1 MRPFLRAKINCGIE
15 GKNRK
20 LAIKHKTLTGVSYY
34 LLSTMKRL
42 QLAALACV
50 LTRETTLAVHSR
62 GTDDDVVYQSRI
74 QAMKLHLWLRGEFA
88 YDSASDADAATTAVN
103 LEMQAATASFRHGPI
118 REVRQRIYRNIVANS
133 CRGESCLEDLL
144 GIRGGDGGG
153 VEYATRL
160 ENKLAELGT
169 KFGQP
174 FLDAI
179 EKNKAEHAADCKRS
193 CELFYCANDGNNSKV
208 WESTTTSF
216 RSYSF
221 GAVPPEDFHD
231 EFQFPLDLIKVT
243 QGEPLFSAEES
254 AQVIKQAEAEGVA
267 QNEYKSGKYKLGGDW
282 LVNLPQTREWFNK
295 QLEHTMFPILCHLF
309 PEIIR
314 SPSVLR
320 AHSVSLLKY
329 NSTHPRTDVHIDN
342 GILAMTLAMSPQ
354 SDYFGGGTFYEHM
367 GVDHVLPMDVG
378 HGTFRPGS
386 VRHGGHRVTAG
397 SRYILGAFLLLED
410 HVEHVRRLKNRGAE
424 LRTSGDL
431 ADAVNHFEWALAL
444 NPRCTTC
451 LKDWAE
457 ILLSQGNFAEAE
469 KKIRDALELLEDQ
482 DSDALFTLGLILSE
496 QGKDEESIA
505 VYKKSIELNG
515 EDAELCYNL
524 GIKLGEQGDTKGEL
538 AMYKKAVSIDQNFGG
553 AYINMGTI
561 LADNGDLASAEV
573 MFLKA
578 IQCGKEEVRT
588 KAMFNLSLLLQ
599 QKANSLATSGDLT
612 GAKAAIVKASKLL
625 DDAKPLI
632 DARIALGGSNS
643 EDAMYASQFK
653 PMRVQCH
660 RLLGQV
666 LAGIGDMQ
674 ACEVE
679 FRLASE
685 KFADIPG
692 IWLALSRVLEL
703 QGKMEEA
710 EVCKAKFAALQNSM

>member
-1 MRPFLRAKINCGIE
+1 M
-15 GKNRK
+15 
-20 LAIKHKTLTGVSYY
+20 KTV
-34 LLSTMKRL
+34 
-42 QLAALACV
+42 AALVCV
-50 LTRETTLAVHSR
+50 LTKETTLAAHSSSA
-62 GTDDDVVYQSRI
+62 DDDAYQSRI
-74 QAMKLHLWLRGEFA
+74 HQTKLDLWLRGEFA
-88 YDSASDADAATTAVN
+88 YDYYSSDADDATIAAS

-118 REVRQRIYRNIVANS
+118 REVRQRMYRENS
-133 CRGESCLEDLL
+133 CRGESCLDDLL

-160 ENKLAELGT
+160 EKQLTELGT

-179 EKNKAEHAADCKRS
+179 EKNKAEHAADCQRS
-193 CELFYCANDGNNSKV
+193 CELFYCASNDSGNNAEV

-216 RSYSF
+216 QSYSF
-221 GAVPPEDFHD
+221 GAVPPDDFSE

-243 QGEPLFSAEES
+243 QGEALFSAEES
-254 AQVIKQAEAEGVA
+254 AQVIKQAEAEGVDK
-267 QNEYKSGKYKLGGDW
+267 NEYTSGKYKLGGDW
-282 LVNLPQTREWFNK
+282 VVNLPQTREWFNK
-295 QLEHTMFPILCHLF
+295 QLEQTMFPVLHHLF

-329 NSTHPRTDVHIDN
+329 NSTHPRTDVHVDN

-354 SDYFGGGTFYEHM
+354 SDYVGGGTFYEHM
-367 GVDHVLPMDVG
+367 GADHVLPMDVG

-431 ADAVNHFEWALAL
+431 AGAVNQFEWALAL

-457 ILLSQGNFAEAE
+457 VLLSQKNFVEAE
-469 KKIRDALELLEDQ
+469 KQIRDALELLEEK

-538 AMYKKAVSIDQNFGG
+538 AMYKKTVSIDSSFGG

-561 LADNGDLASAEV
+561 LADNGDFESAEV

-578 IQCGKEEVRT
+578 IQCNEEVRT
-588 KAMFNLSLLLQ
+588 KGMFNLSLLLQ
-599 QKANSLATSGDLT
+599 QKANTLATSGDLT
-612 GAKAAIVKASKLL
+612 GAKAAIVEASKLL
-625 DDAKPLI
+625 DSAKPLI
-632 DARIALGGSNS
+632 DARIDLNGSNT

-660 RLLGQV
+660 RILGQV
-666 LAGIGDMQ
+666 LAGIGDMA
-674 ACEVE
+674 ACEAE
-679 FRLASE
+679 FRSASE
-685 KFADIPG
+685 KFADVPG
-692 IWLALSRVLEL
+692 LWLALGRVLEL
-703 QGKMEEA
+703 QGKTEEA
-710 EVCKAKFAALQNSM
+710 QFCRAKFTALQNS

>member
-1 MRPFLRAKINCGIE
+1 
-15 GKNRK
+15 
-20 LAIKHKTLTGVSYY
+20 
-34 LLSTMKRL
+34 MKRRL
-42 QLAALACV
+42 RQLALTCV
-50 LTRETTLAVHSR
+50 LTKETTLAADSR
-62 GTDDDVVYQSRI
+62 GADNDTYQSRI
-74 QAMKLHLWLRGEFA
+74 LQSKLDLWLRGEFA
-88 YDSASDADAATTAVN
+88 HDSAFDGDDATTAVN

-118 REVRQRIYRNIVANS
+118 REVRRRIYRSIAGENS
-133 CRGESCLEDLL
+133 CKGESCLEDLFY
-144 GIRGGDGGG
+144 IRGGDGF
-153 VEYATRL
+153 VEEYATRL
-160 ENKLAELGT
+160 EKQLAELGA

-179 EKNKAEHAADCKRS
+179 EKNKIEHVADCQRS
-193 CELFYCANDGNNSKV
+193 CELFYCANDDGNISKV

-216 RSYSF
+216 QSFSF
-221 GAVPPEDFHD
+221 GAVPPLDFSQ
-231 EFQFPLDLIKVT
+231 EFHFPLDLIKVT

-254 AQVIKQAEAEGVA
+254 AQVIKQAEAEGLSK
-267 QNEYKSGKYKLGGDW
+267 NEYTSGKYKLGGDW

-329 NSTHPRTDVHIDN
+329 NSTHPRTDIHIDN

-354 SDYFGGGTFYEHM
+354 SEYVGGGTFYEHM
-367 GVDHVLPMDVG
+367 GADHVIPMDVG

-397 SRYILGAFLLLED
+397 SRYVLGAFLLLED
-410 HVEHVRRLKNRGAE
+410 HVEHVRRLNNRGSE
-424 LRTSGDL
+424 LRNSGDL
-431 ADAVNHFEWALAL
+431 AGAVNYFEWALAL

-457 ILLSQGNFAEAE
+457 TLLSQRNFVEAE

-505 VYKKSIELNG
+505 VYKKSLELNG

-538 AMYKKAVSIDQNFGG
+538 AMYKKTVSIDKNFGG
-553 AYINMGTI
+553 AYVNMGTI

-578 IQCGKEEVRT
+578 IQCGEEVRT

-599 QKANSLATSGDLT
+599 QKANTLAISGDLT
-612 GAKAAIVKASKLL
+612 GAKAAIVEASKLL

-632 DARIALGGSNS
+632 DARIELGGSNS
-643 EDAMYASQFK
+643 EVAMHASQFK
-653 PMRVQCH
+653 PMRVRCH
-660 RLLGQV
+660 QLLGQV
-666 LAGIGDMQ
+666 LAGIGDLQ
-674 ACEVE
+674 ASEAE
-679 FRLASE
+679 FRSASE
-685 KFADIPG
+685 KFGDVPG
-692 IWLALSRVLEL
+692 IWLALSRVLDL
-703 QGKMEEA
+703 QGNMGEA
-710 EVCKAKFAALQNSM
+710 AICKAKFAALQNSMR